1 MARTKIEINECM
13 LKRIIQQCEAA
24 KPYTARSAL
33 YEDVS
38 SAYNLENRVNSTG
51 LKDINQQ
58 LVYLRVKE
66 LNIDLKTPVG
76 KRGRSAG
83 CVINTGIKVPR
94 ADKIAKDKGAQVVL
108 ANLRKEL
115 KTKYINDNKDNSR
128 FLPLVTK
135 IEQGSMKAAI
145 KLMCL
150 QCSDYDTK
158 EVAMCQ
164 CTTCPLHI
172 LRPYKNKQD
181 LTERNPGV

>member
-1 MARTKIEINECM
+1 M
-13 LKRIIQQCEAA
+13 LKRIIQECEAK

-76 KRGRSAG
+76 KRGRAAG
-83 CVINTGIKVPR
+83 CVINNGVRIPR
-94 ADKIAKDKGAQVVL
+94 SQKLAGSKEAQN
-108 ANLRKEL
+108 AFAALRKEM
-115 KTKYINDNKDNSR
+115 KQNEGKR

-135 IEQGSMKAAI
+135 MEGGSLKAAT
-145 KLMCL
+145 KAMCL
-150 QCSDYDTK
+150 SCANYDPK
-158 EVAMCQ
+158 EVAMCEILS
-164 CTTCPLHI
+164 CPLYSY
-172 LRPYKNKQD
+172 RPYKGKSNN
-181 LTERNPGV
+181 LTKGESGV